1 MNHLINANE
10 TQIIEVKL
18 ICVFFAKLI
27 NFKPPK
33 IFISRKESEHTTVQE
48 DRNIIAIYYK

>member
-1 MNHLINANE
+1 MNHLMR
-10 TQIIEVKL
+10 TRHKL
-18 ICVFFAKLI
+18 